1 MYPTLRRIAID
12 YLACQAS
19 SVPCEWLF
27 SGGGKV
33 AMKWR
38 AQLGAAWFEEL
49 QVLKFAWR
57 NNVGDLATWNSVQ
70 VEDIDEMKEY
80 RDLLVADVEQDEW
93 DKTEDEMIID

>member
-1 MYPTLRRIAID
+1 LYPTLRRIAID

-19 SVPCEWLF
+19 SVPCERLF
-27 SGGGKV
+27 SGGGEV
-33 AMKWR
+33 ATKRR
-38 AQLGAAWFEEL
+38 AQLGAARFEEL